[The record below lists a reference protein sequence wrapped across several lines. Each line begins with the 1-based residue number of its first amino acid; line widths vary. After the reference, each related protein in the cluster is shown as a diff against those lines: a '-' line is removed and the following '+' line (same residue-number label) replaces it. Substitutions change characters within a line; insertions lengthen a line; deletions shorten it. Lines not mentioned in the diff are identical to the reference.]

1 MLLKKTT
8 VQHTITTEKTFKLME
23 NGFYT
28 FKVDIK
34 SIKSDIQAAVLGLF
48 GTKPLSVNT
57 IIVKGRDRF
66 FRGRKG
72 RTQDYKKA
80 IVKMPADFKIENNQ

>member
-28 FKVDIK
+28 FKVDSKACKNNIE
-34 SIKSDIQAAVLGLF
+34 AAIFGLF
-48 GTKPLSVNT
+48 GTKPISVNT
-57 IIVKGRDRF
+57 INVKPSTRF

-72 RTQDYKKA
+72 QTQGYKKA
-80 IVKMPADFKIENNQ
+80 IVKMPADFKIEDK